1 MEQGDFNGDDLV
13 DFIFSDD
20 KTKISLARNN
30 GDGTFSV
37 NFSIDLKM
45 VDKITKNDDTRYGL
59 YPYDMDGD
67 GKTDLLV
74 TKATFVN
81 HGALYKETQNI
92 WLRFNG
98 YKFVKEKIVVTD
110 NQDDALAGNIVLGN
124 FSGDGQV
131 GLMNYG
137 KNIFTTNNADAIKMR
152 LYVGENVD
160 ISSGKIRSITD
171 GLGATTEIS
180 YASLTKP
187 SLRLSAINA
196 TKYPFVDIWL
206 DLPVVE
212 KIKQA
217 LTTTTYSYGGL
228 NVHAQG
234 KGMLGFERVKLK
246 ESFTSKVNPKIR
258 NYHPIHD

>member
-1 MEQGDFNGDDLV
+1 
-13 DFIFSDD
+13 
-20 KTKISLARNN
+20 
-30 GDGTFSV
+30 
-37 NFSIDLKM
+37 
-45 VDKITKNDDTRYGL
+45 
-59 YPYDMDGD
+59 
-67 GKTDLLV
+67 
-74 TKATFVN
+74 
-81 HGALYKETQNI
+81 
-92 WLRFNG
+92 
-98 YKFVKEKIVVTD
+98 
-110 NQDDALAGNIVLGN
+110 
-124 FSGDGQV
+124 
-131 GLMNYG
+131 MNYG

-228 NVHAQG
+228 KVHAQG
-234 KGMLGFERVKLK
+234 KGILGFERVKLK
-246 ESFTSKVNPKIR
+246 ESFTSKVNENIISVWDMNNYVPLQITTKDSTRTGNSILRWLIQDQKEFLTKSIKIHMMKQLRRENLKTAVLAISIASPK
-258 NYHPIHD
+258 